1 MNPDNAMNKVFY
13 SILAFVVIAVI
24 WALNAKLDQAIR
36 AEGQVEPMGKVQV
49 VQNRYPGS
57 VKKFSV
63 AVGDLVEKGD
73 VLFWLEDEEIQASLI
88 QNRVVYFTSVAQ
100 SARHEAEAFITKLS
114 FSAEIPEQYTA
125 SQYSIYQSK
134 QAALN
139 EQLGILD
146 AEINS
151 RLSQIKQTQASVSA
165 AHDSLDL
172 TQEEL
177 SIYEPLVK
185 AGAEPKVRLLG
196 LRRQL
201 LEANDNITQKTI
213 AQEGHRID
221 IIALDRRKD
230 QALMDF
236 KVEAKER
243 LVEAQNTAA
252 KAKAEFD
259 ALNDKLSMAQVKA
272 PVSGIISSLNVTT
285 RGSVLKGGDTLAE
298 IVPQSSSYRILAK
311 VKPADIGLVTI
322 GQVVKV
328 SFTAYDFAKY
338 GSIEGRVMTIA
349 QNITETQRGDL
360 YYEVWVETTTQNF
373 SKSSIVPNLMPGM
386 VAQVDILGEKK
397 TVMRYILAPMYRT
410 ADRALTEL

>member
-1 MNPDNAMNKVFY
+1 MNSDSAMNKVFY
-13 SILAFVVIAVI
+13 TILAFVVIAVI

-36 AEGQVEPMGKVQV
+36 AEAQVEPMGKVQV

-88 QNRVVYFTSVAQ
+88 QNRVVYFSSVAQ
-100 SARHEAEAFITKLS
+100 STRHNAEAFGTELI
-114 FSAEIPEQYTA
+114 FSTEIPEQYTA

-134 QAALN
+134 QSALS
-139 EQLGILD
+139 EQLSILD

-151 RLSQIKQTQASVSA
+151 KRSQIKQAQAGVSA
-165 AHDSLDL
+165 AHFSLEL

-177 SIYEPLVK
+177 AIYEPLVK
-185 AGAEPKVRLLG
+185 LGAEPKVRLIG

-201 LEANDNITQKTI
+201 QEANDNITQKTI

-221 IIALDRRKD
+221 ITALDRRKD
-230 QALMDF
+230 QALVAF

-311 VKPADIGLVTI
+311 VKPADIGLVAI
-322 GQVVKV
+322 GQMVKV

-373 SKSSIVPNLMPGM
+373 SKSSIVPNIIPGM
-386 VAQVDILGEKK
+386 VAQVDILGEQK
-397 TVMRYILAPMYRT
+397 TIMRYILAPMYRT

>member
-1 MNPDNAMNKVFY
+1 
-13 SILAFVVIAVI
+13 
-24 WALNAKLDQAIR
+24 
-36 AEGQVEPMGKVQV
+36 
-49 VQNRYPGS
+49 
-57 VKKFSV
+57 
-63 AVGDLVEKGD
+63 
-73 VLFWLEDEEIQASLI
+73 
-88 QNRVVYFTSVAQ
+88 
-100 SARHEAEAFITKLS
+100 LS
-114 FSAEIPEQYTA
+114 
-125 SQYSIYQSK
+125 
-134 QAALN
+134 
-139 EQLGILD
+139 ILD

-151 RLSQIKQTQASVSA
+151 KLSQIKQAQAGVSA
-165 AHDSLDL
+165 AQDSLEL

-177 SIYEPLVK
+177 AIYEPLVK
-185 AGAEPKVRLLG
+185 VGAEPKVRLLG

-230 QALMDF
+230 QALVAF
-236 KVEAKER
+236 KVDAKER

-272 PVSGIISSLNVTT
+272 PVRGIVSSLNVTT

-311 VKPADIGLVTI
+311 VKPADIGLVAI

-338 GSIEGRVMTIA
+338 GSIEGRIMTIA

-360 YYEVWVETTTQNF
+360 YYEVWVETKTQNF
-373 SKSSIVPNLMPGM
+373 SKSSIVPNLIPGM
-386 VAQVDILGEKK
+386 VAQVDILGEQK
-397 TVMRYILAPMYRT
+397 TIMRYILAPMYRT